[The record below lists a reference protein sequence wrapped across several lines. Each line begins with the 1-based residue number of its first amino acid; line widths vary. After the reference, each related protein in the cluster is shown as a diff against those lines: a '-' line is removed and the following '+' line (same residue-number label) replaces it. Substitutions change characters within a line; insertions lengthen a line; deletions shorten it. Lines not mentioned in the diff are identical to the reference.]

1 MRANWSYL
9 CQSISHQVHSIGL
22 CLRRMIFTFLVFN
35 IISSLVPPH
44 TDWVDHFVLKLYVYV
59 EQMSTNQPPTSSSSA
74 LSASGDEY
82 MRLKLELAAKRAS
95 VDTVRLQARQLI
107 SKRDGVSIIVN
118 NSFIQI
124 FPICIVYCLSSYPIL
139 ICNANTASW
148 RCV

>member
-1 MRANWSYL
+1 
-9 CQSISHQVHSIGL
+9 
-22 CLRRMIFTFLVFN
+22 
-35 IISSLVPPH
+35 
-44 TDWVDHFVLKLYVYV
+44 
-59 EQMSTNQPPTSSSSA
+59 MSTNQPPTSSSSA

-107 SKRDGVSIIVN
+107 SKRDGVSSIIVN

-139 ICNANTASW
+139 ICNANTAS
-148 RCV
+148 